1 MPARLGTV
9 NPEIP
14 SATDG
19 VKPAVLLHR
28 LASLSL
34 SLCQRFADIRPTV
47 SPKVGAPADDLRHQ
61 FLSQSVGVSSQLGF
75 SLDAQLADTLL
86 EILRD
91 GGGRLRR
98 SRLRRRARR
107 RRLIYVFYC
116 YFMVKL
122 LLSAC
127 CLPVIC
133 LLPASIKSVI
143 FQRDKAVFL
152 TPGFDCY
159 VSC

>member
-86 EILRD
+86 KILRD
-91 GGGRLRR
+91 GEVVLVGVGSGVAHADDDLFMFFM
-98 SRLRRRARR
+98 L
-107 RRLIYVFYC
+107 
-116 YFMVKL
+116 FMVKL

-133 LLPASIKSVI
+133 LLPASIKS
-143 FQRDKAVFL
+143 
-152 TPGFDCY
+152 
-159 VSC
+159 